1 MEWGREQP
9 PFFAAL
15 PSRGRPGGLLT
26 PPFSVS
32 IHRDCARDQ
41 RALRAHVCQCVHGCN
56 LTRIALQLLCTFI
69 DDHMR
74 RFGHHIGH
82 RAAVLGLVKALR
94 YASTRS
100 AGPWALTTPALRSK
114 VALM

>member
-1 MEWGREQP
+1 LRPCRPEAG
-9 PFFAAL
+9 AGVAHAL
-15 PSRGRPGGLLT
+15 
-26 PPFSVS
+26 FSVS
-32 IHRDCARDQ
+32 RSIAMVRVIT
-41 RALRAHVCQCVHGCN
+41 RALRAHVCQCVQRCN
-56 LTRIALQLLCTFI
+56 LTRIALQSLCAFI
-69 DDHMR
+69 DDHMP

-82 RAAVLGLVKALR
+82 RAAVLGLVQALR